1 MGSAGAAPRRLRR
14 GVKPLRG
21 GRLPPQKAKLL
32 ANRRLKRA
40 RLLLKLRQW
49 RQQKIPRRLKQLK
62 KLRLRRKHQ
71 RRVQQRPHARAMKA
85 MRPRRK
91 KRSRSQERSA

>member
-1 MGSAGAAPRRLRR
+1 MGSTRGAPKRLRR

-21 GRLPPQKAKLL
+21 EKPPPQKAKLL

-40 RLLLKLRQW
+40 RLLLKLLQW

-62 KLRLRRKHQ
+62 KLQLRRKHQ
-71 RRVQQRPHARAMKA
+71 RRAQPRPHPRTMKA
-85 MRPRRK
+85 IRPRRK
-91 KRSRSQERSA
+91 RRSSSQERSA